1 MYAKFRILLTL
12 FVFVNVNVKTLCA
25 IEAETETSE
34 TKSSTNLALATE
46 NANDEAATSITTDN
60 DALTAI
66 TTTTLPISAKAS
78 RGRSI
83 AENYDNDDYKEA
95 HKQLLQP
102 THSNDAERPLKN
114 VFSGIYKSYRS
125 TYMGNGTSAEYKKRL
140 IERLNAAA
148 NAYTRHVSTSKATAA
163 PGTAVTVANERLKN
177 QTSLA
182 AIAEPTPIPPPAL
195 ETEALKLLLKAKLRK
210 RKRKYHRA
218 QSSGKHTKIN
228 THFNNANINADNAS
242 DSNNNTNSMQQLPL
256 NSVHSA
262 LDVQLSDDDKH
273 YRYAIG
279 PGVNVSFDM
288 LNDIVNVNL
297 DGDNLRE
304 IMRGRWLSDNSEEG
318 RGKKYDMVTKVL
330 PLFVLPFLIQSAIV
344 PFLVTKLKLLLVKSI
359 LIGKLAIFLLILS
372 AIRNSNKAVQSYEVA
387 PSYWAGEPSRRSELA
402 AVASSSAAY
411 NGYRVE
417 GKPAAWIN

>member
-1 MYAKFRILLTL
+1 MFAKFRILLTL

-46 NANDEAATSITTDN
+46 NANDEAATKITTDN
-60 DALTAI
+60 EALTAI
-66 TTTTLPISAKAS
+66 TTTTLPISAEAS

-102 THSNDAERPLKN
+102 AHSDEAERPLKN
-114 VFSGIYKSYRS
+114 VFRGIYKSYRS

-148 NAYTRHVSTSKATAA
+148 NAYTRHVSTTKATAP

-218 QSSGKHTKIN
+218 QSSGKRTKIN
-228 THFNNANINADNAS
+228 THFNNANINADSAS
-242 DSNNNTNSMQQLPL
+242 DSNNNNTNSMQQLPL
-256 NSVHSA
+256 NSAHST
-262 LDVQLSDDDKH
+262 LDLSDDDKH